1 MISDQRQR
9 VQCPLV
15 KLLGLAWRGAVMRP
29 PALDEPLASNRV
41 GVKPFEI
48 MPLEMKS
55 VAIKPFAVTP
65 FPDEPPPQHSFS

>member
-1 MISDQRQR
+1 
-9 VQCPLV
+9 
-15 KLLGLAWRGAVMRP
+15 MRP